1 MNKVFLTGMI
11 ANAPTLRMESG
22 EVPHLIFSLS
32 VRHKTRS
39 GELRKEYYRISAWN
53 NSARWGSEHLTR
65 GQVISVQGYLS
76 QRKIQQEQETLFIP
90 EVVAE
95 EFLPMRQVQMA
106 VIASDEADDGACTDS
121 AAV

>member
-32 VRHKTRS
+32 VRNKTRS

>member
-11 ANAPTLRMESG
+11 ANAPTLRMETG

-39 GELRKEYYRISAWN
+39 GELRNEYYRISAWN
-53 NSARWGSEHLTR
+53 NSARWGSVHLTR
-65 GQVISVQGYLS
+65 GQVVCVQGYLS
-76 QRKIQQEQETLFIP
+76 QRKIQKEQETLFIP